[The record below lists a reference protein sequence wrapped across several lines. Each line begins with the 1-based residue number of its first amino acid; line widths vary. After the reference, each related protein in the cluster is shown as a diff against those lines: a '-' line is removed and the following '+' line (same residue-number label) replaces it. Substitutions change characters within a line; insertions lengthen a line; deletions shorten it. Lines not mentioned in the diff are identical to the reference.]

1 MAHFDMLIQPEDGS
15 GVFPVSLWAVQENGA
30 AEQLYAAPQA
40 SWLDYSQRLEQSKLM
55 DERTLGHADAC
66 IFRGEPVVQK
76 IHCSPDELAQ
86 MGFGDVQV
94 ALPKHLRLNALLSRR
109 EQAPTN
115 DWVNDSDSQREP
127 TSGGT
132 ESAVAAKTLHTF
144 RNRIALL
151 GVGIDVLSMD
161 AVIER
166 IDDLI
171 DRGGCHQVATANV
184 DFLTKAFDDPQPLD
198 ILNSCEMV
206 LPDGMPLVWA
216 SRILGVPLKERVTGA
231 DLVPQLLELS
241 ARKKRRIFLLGA
253 TEENSRA
260 AAQRVQQEYPD
271 AILCGRYSP
280 PFTSSDHTDDE
291 QTLQLIAEAKPDILL
306 VAFGNP
312 KQEKWIAKHR
322 PRLNVPVCIGVG
334 ASIDFFSGRQSRA
347 PLWMQQG
354 GLEWIYRMLSEPRR
368 LALRYLN
375 DALFLLRYLSV
386 QLLTNSLQPRVLQK
400 PQIKLSWH
408 GSVLAVGIVGG
419 FCGSLAEQLFQDLEQ
434 CNYDGPLILDLTF
447 TEFIAPDAAGLL
459 ICLAQRCGRTGNE
472 LWIAGSKPALRAVLQ
487 ATFPAGKPFRTA
499 ATLKEALRF
508 IWSPSLYNT
517 VLNDRRS
524 ETRGSEANVPY
535 WKAGRGEMLEPLPL
549 KATFPRQPR

>member
-15 GVFPVSLWAVQENGA
+15 GVFPVSLWAVRENGTE
-30 AEQLYAAPQA
+30 EQLYAAPQA
-40 SWLDYSQRLEQSKLM
+40 SWLDYSRRLEQTKVM

-76 IHCSPDELAQ
+76 IRCSPRDLAQ
-86 MGFGDVQV
+86 IGFGDAQV
-94 ALPKHLRLNALLSRR
+94 ALPKHLRLNALLSRHKQALRNDCAESR
-109 EQAPTN
+109 E
-115 DWVNDSDSQREP
+115 SQHEQ
-127 TSGGT
+127 TSAET
-132 ESAVAAKTLHTF
+132 ESAVAAKAPHAV

-151 GVGIDVLSMD
+151 GVGIDNLSMD
-161 AVIER
+161 AVVETIDGLIEK
-166 IDDLI
+166 
-171 DRGGCHQVATANV
+171 GGCHQVATANV
-184 DFLTKAFDDPQPLD
+184 DFLTKAFDDAELLD
-198 ILNSCEMV
+198 ILNGCEMV
-206 LPDGMPLVWA
+206 LPDGMPLLWA

-260 AAQRVQQEYPD
+260 AAQQIQQQYPD

-280 PFTSSDHTDDE
+280 PFTSSDRMDDE
-291 QTLQLIAEAKPDILL
+291 RILELIAEAKPDILL

-322 PRLNVPVCIGVG
+322 ARLNVPVCIGVG
-334 ASIDFFSGRQSRA
+334 ASIDFLSGKQSRA
-347 PLWMQQG
+347 PQWMQQG

-368 LALRYLN
+368 LTLRYLN

-386 QLLTNSLQPRVLQK
+386 QLLANSLQPRVLQK

-419 FCGSLAEQLFQDLEQ
+419 FCGSITEQLIQDLEQ
-434 CNYDGPLILDLTF
+434 CNHDGPLILDLAF

-472 LWIAGSKPALRAVLQ
+472 LWIAGGKPALRSVLQ
-487 ATFPAGKPFRTA
+487 ATFPASKPFRIA
-499 ATLKEALRF
+499 ASLKDALRY

-517 VLNDRRS
+517 VLNNRRP
-524 ETRGSEANVPY
+524 ETRGSEAIVPS
-535 WKAGRGEMLEPLPL
+535 WKGPHQTLEPVPL
-549 KATFPRQPR
+549 KATFLRRPR